1 MLFEQLGDY
10 VGQGWPTFAAAAITI
25 CITLYFVTP
34 SDGSSVWV
42 PVFDG
47 AVRLYALGAEDVLLS
62 SPATAPARLAHLR
75 DGRDLDLHHLV
86 LRYSSD
92 GSPVWGAV
100 YEGAVR
106 LYDLVTKDV
115 LFEQLCDYVG
125 RDRIPYMMAAISF
138 CITLYFVTSSDGS
151 SVWGTVFD
159 GAVRLYDLVKAD
171 VLFVQLGDRAGQGW
185 LVFVTA
191 AISICIPLY
200 FVTPSDGSSVRGRSS
215 TARRASVPL
224 ARRTC
229 TSSSSATASGRAG
242 PPS

>member
-1 MLFEQLGDY
+1 MTLCHRHLGRRQGGAARLYDLVTEDVLFEQLGDY

-25 CITLYFVTP
+25 CITLYYVTP

-151 SVWGTVFD
+151 
-159 GAVRLYDLVKAD
+159 
-171 VLFVQLGDRAGQGW
+171 
-185 LVFVTA
+185 
-191 AISICIPLY
+191 
-200 FVTPSDGSSVRGRSS
+200 PSGGLSS
-215 TARRASVPL
+215 TARCASMTWS
-224 ARRTC
+224 RRMC
-229 TSSSSATASGRAG
+229 ASCSSATAPGRAG
-242 PPS
+242 